1 MTRDEYL
8 ESILDAAVAPYAA
21 HLSARGLEHLRSTL
35 RQSVELHPELSAL
48 FEETVPRAVPDHSF
62 DLDTKSPFA
71 AGAAEKLDQKKQHG

>member
-21 HLSARGLEHLRSTL
+21 HLSARGLDHLRAQL
-35 RQSVELHPELSAL
+35 RRSVELHPDLNAL
-48 FEETVPRAVPDHSF
+48 FEETTPRAVPDHSF

-71 AGAAEKLDQKKQHG
+71 GGAQPLGEKKQHG